1 MKKNMTKISIYLTT
15 NQMVGH
21 RSLRLA
27 RSAQEDIC
35 LLAGVLGAAFNSTRC
50 LSMAFFGI
58 PSQQKRFDRQCG
70 LESKTSTSS
79 SSGTSA
85 SDE

>member
-1 MKKNMTKISIYLTT
+1 M
-15 NQMVGH
+15 
-21 RSLRLA
+21 
-27 RSAQEDIC
+27 SASPC
-35 LLAGVLGAAFNSTRC
+35 GCPGAAFNSTRC

-58 PSQQKRFDRQCG
+58 PSQQKRFDRQYG